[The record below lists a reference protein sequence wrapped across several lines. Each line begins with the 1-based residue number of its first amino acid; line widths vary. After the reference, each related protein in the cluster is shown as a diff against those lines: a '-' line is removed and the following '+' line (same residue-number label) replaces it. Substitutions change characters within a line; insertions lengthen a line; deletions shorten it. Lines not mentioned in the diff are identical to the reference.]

1 MTVLETVA
9 LGLGGKRV
17 AGLIGW
23 AIRKAAAPGI
33 VISVLCSTAI
43 PYVIRRRRR
52 EPQPPGGT
60 SGMSAARRKLASV

>member
-43 PYVIRRRRR
+43 PYVIRRRR

-60 SGMSAARRKLASV
+60 SGMSAAGRKLASV